1 MCVADSSASSEN
13 YDAWRI
19 FTYLGINKTYDGV
32 VLVLGQTALDPTLV
46 DEDAESFVDDIDLM
60 FGSVMKPNEKR
71 QMIKEIINYSEQ
83 LQKTK

>member
-1 MCVADSSASSEN
+1 M
-13 YDAWRI
+13 RI

-32 VLVLGQTALDPTLV
+32 VLILGKMSLEPKLV

-83 LQKTK
+83 LQKTR

>member
-1 MCVADSSASSEN
+1 M
-13 YDAWRI
+13 RI

-32 VLVLGQTALDPTLV
+32 VIVLEQTALDPTLV

-60 FGSVMKPNEKR
+60 FGSIMEPNEKR

-83 LQKTK
+83 LQKTR

>member
-1 MCVADSSASSEN
+1 M
-13 YDAWRI
+13 RI

-83 LQKTK
+83 LQKTR